1 MFYFILIV
9 LVLVIFFITRKDKNS
24 SDKYLSGALT
34 VFTMAIIALV
44 AYIAKDAY
52 YYNVVNNYFSLP
64 QSIWKI
70 LMFSEIPRD
79 WIIRGMNLTV
89 LLVLYFFL
97 QFSMTFL
104 SDKAVRNNR
113 RIQRTL
119 KLYLWLQLFLY
130 DPFLQ
135 KKAYLLLYPEVMNA
149 QSIVRMGEII
159 HMVTCTLNCGMIVY
173 AVGRVFWINWKVAPA
188 YFFRYYAWG
197 ECLCFGCIAL
207 AYLFIFWFA
216 PMYFVKV
223 SSLTNFVSYRS
234 VPLSGSNFVYR
245 IYPNYLVLVAFVIMY
260 FLWNSITNRRK
271 LENNELNIR
280 RKIDAADTTSKAFC
294 HYMKNELLALQA
306 EVEMLS
312 VAETEEEDKKEI
324 LERCDNLYR
333 RLDEIHRSTKMSEL
347 VLKKTDICRL
357 MDSILE
363 HMAPDFKNC
372 EIVREYG
379 REIPA
384 VMVDADYFEQ
394 AVHNILINAKEA
406 MEKCPERTSKLTIG
420 IYSIDNWVQISITD
434 NGTGIS
440 QTNMKNIFTPFYSSA
455 PIKKHWGIGLGLTY
469 KIITT
474 HGGRIEVES
483 TEHEQTA
490 FRIVLPSILQ
500 NDSYSEEGEAA
511 GKYGQKN

>member
-9 LVLVIFFITRKDKNS
+9 LVLVIFFITRKDKKS

-70 LMFSEIPRD
+70 LMFSEIPQD
-79 WIIRGMNLTV
+79 WIIRGMNLSV

-113 RIQRTL
+113 RIQRAL
-119 KLYLWLQLFLY
+119 ILYLGLQLLFY

-135 KKAYLLLYPEVMNA
+135 KKTYLFLYPDFMNV
-149 QSIVRMGEII
+149 QDIVRMGEIL
-159 HMVTCTLNCGMIVY
+159 HMVTCILNCGLIAY
-173 AVGRVFWINWKVAPA
+173 AVGRVFWVNWKVAPA

-197 ECLCFGCIAL
+197 ECLCFGCIAI

-216 PMYFVKV
+216 PMNFIRV
-223 SSLTNFVSYRS
+223 SSLAHYVSYRS
-234 VPLSGSNFVYR
+234 VPLSGSNLIYR
-245 IYPNYLVLVAFVIMY
+245 IYPYYLVLATFVIMY
-260 FLWNSITNRRK
+260 FLWHSITNRRK

-280 RKIDAADTTSKAFC
+280 RQIDAADTTSKTFC

-306 EVEMLS
+306 EVEMLD
-312 VAETEEEDKKEI
+312 VVKEEETDKKEI
-324 LERCDNLYR
+324 LDRCDNLYR

-347 VLKKTDICRL
+347 VLKKTDICCL
-357 MDSILE
+357 MDEILE
-363 HMAPDFKNC
+363 HMVPDFRDC
-372 EIVREYG
+372 EIRKEYG
-379 REIPA
+379 KQIPA
-384 VMVDADYFEQ
+384 VMVDSVYFEQ
-394 AVHNILINAKEA
+394 AVHNILMNAREA
-406 MEKCPERTSKLTIG
+406 MEKCPDRDSILTVR

-434 NGTGIS
+434 NGIGIS
-440 QTNMKNIFTPFYSSA
+440 AANVGKIFTPFYSSA

-474 HGGRIEVES
+474 HGGRVEVES
-483 TEHEQTA
+483 TEHEETT

-500 NDSYSEEGEAA
+500 NESTAEEGEIQNAH
-511 GKYGQKN
+511 GQKN